1 MHPLLSSSAVQG
13 LLVLS
18 SHSISIVLCEDRLID
33 GEYLD
38 FGQRAGQL
46 ARDVP
51 VIVVSQ
57 VFDEDERVTAIAS
70 GAFHYVRWPPDRL
83 EFEYAL
89 LNAFHEH
96 DRRHNLMAE
105 KAARR

>member
-1 MHPLLSSSAVQG
+1 MSR
-13 LLVLS
+13 VLS

-38 FGQRAGQL
+38 FVQHAGRL

-51 VIVVSQ
+51 VI
-57 VFDEDERVTAIAS
+57 
-70 GAFHYVRWPPDRL
+70 DRL